1 GQLEADTPVI
11 ILLRRRL
18 QVKLGQCD
26 FAVMARREVIERLA
40 HYRVILN
47 LRLMTILENQHGLR
61 LVGWSFD
68 WFRCRRRLSLFL
80 ILPRTVSIVWPRTPR
95 QFPGAAT
102 IENCRPT
109 AVIFFVLRIVYCR
122 LDCDRIR
129 NRVNGSAYW
138 KERVVVVMMPMVEKP
153 RRVSG
158 ARKQRINA
166 AIRCGEKL
174 DRKSTRLNSSHRTNL
189 VCRLL

>member
-1 GQLEADTPVI
+1 
-11 ILLRRRL
+11 
-18 QVKLGQCD
+18 
-26 FAVMARREVIERLA
+26 MARREVIERLA

-68 WFRCRRRLSLFL
+68 WFRCRRRLSRFL
-80 ILPRTVSIVWPRTPR
+80 ILPRTVSIVSPRAPR
-95 QFPGAAT
+95 QFPRAAT
-102 IENCRPT
+102 VENRRT
-109 AVIFFVLRIVYCR
+109 APVIFFVHGIIRGGLDRDRVWNRI
-122 LDCDRIR
+122 
-129 NRVNGSAYW
+129 NGYW
-138 KERVVVVMMPMVEKP
+138 KECVVVVMMPMVEKP

-174 DRKSTRLNSSHRTNL
+174 TPLKPVRSQRSDAGRRSKSAAKLPAEPKRCHR
-189 VCRLL
+189 RGRSRRAIKIPAKPD